1 MNRQSIIVARFL
13 LCAAAAL
20 GAAAWGGGKPEEKNP
35 VKVVFVSVG
44 MEKNSMWI
52 NGAPQESPLQLKF
65 GVNFSVKSPL
75 GFGSRYN
82 DGIQYLEA
90 TDSTGRKLAPAEF
103 RMGSMYPRSE
113 GGIVQ
118 ATVNGV
124 AGELPSPDASWVRLK
139 GVFRVPVSRSVESP
153 VYEFPLAEEAEEH
166 VPLPGANDREEALS
180 LIHI

>member
-65 GVNFSVKSPL
+65 GVNFSVKSPWALDRDTMTVSSIWRRPIPPAGSWPRQSL
-75 GFGSRYN
+75 GWAACTRGV
-82 DGIQYLEA
+82 
-90 TDSTGRKLAPAEF
+90 KAE
-103 RMGSMYPRSE
+103 
-113 GGIVQ
+113 
-118 ATVNGV
+118 
-124 AGELPSPDASWVRLK
+124 
-139 GVFRVPVSRSVESP
+139 
-153 VYEFPLAEEAEEH
+153 
-166 VPLPGANDREEALS
+166 
-180 LIHI
+180 